1 MEWIFINGSHIRAH
15 QHSASIAKFACTD
28 FCSKLKLNVIEL
40 QDIEIFEPLSDTFL
54 INLKIF
60 LILVGYIHL
69 LKHGFL
75 GALRPVHSSNH

>member
-1 MEWIFINGSHIRAH
+1 MNTNT
-15 QHSASIAKFACTD
+15 ASLTPLVAYCCDALYSLFACTD